1 MTVTCG
7 FPKFVFCKIVGP
19 FNKKNRRKSELKFV
33 FRNNLSRRQYCEVL
47 RLTKTQFMLSIKP
60 KSMKKVKTIKMIS
73 KQADF
78 KANFSKL
85 TKTVEKCE

>member
-7 FPKFVFCKIVGP
+7 FPKFVFCKMVGP
-19 FNKKNRRKSELKFV
+19 FNKKNRRKSDLKFV